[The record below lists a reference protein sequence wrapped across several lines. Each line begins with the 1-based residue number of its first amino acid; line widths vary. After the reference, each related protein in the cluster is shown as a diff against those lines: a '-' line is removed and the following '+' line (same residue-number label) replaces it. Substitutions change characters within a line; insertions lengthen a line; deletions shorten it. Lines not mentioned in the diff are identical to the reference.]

1 MMGQP
6 EVSGCHWSKFTSV
19 GWVCNKAMKEWEAIV
34 VTGSSTPIPTT
45 FSVSM
50 ETVQDR
56 GALSPVPCQTV
67 SSSVSQPVAV
77 MDQTVDRSSKYI
89 VKYLVKNLVESAV
102 STGPSGVVC
111 STPLV
116 GRRERKDVNPSILV
130 SELIH
135 SGRKELQGND
145 KLVERFVYK
154 YFYKWMYQ
162 L

>member
-1 MMGQP
+1 
-6 EVSGCHWSKFTSV
+6 
-19 GWVCNKAMKEWEAIV
+19 MKKWKAIV
-34 VTGSSTPIPTT
+34 LTGSTPIHTT
-45 FSVSM
+45 FTVSL
-50 ETVQDR
+50 ETVQDG
-56 GALSPVPCQTV
+56 GALSPVPCQT
-67 SSSVSQPVAV
+67 VSQPVAV
-77 MDQTVDRSSKYI
+77 MDQTVDWASKYM
-89 VKYLVKNLVESAV
+89 VKYLVKNLVESTV

-135 SGRKELQGND
+135 SGRNELQGND

>member
-1 MMGQP
+1 
-6 EVSGCHWSKFTSV
+6 
-19 GWVCNKAMKEWEAIV
+19 MKKWKAIV
-34 VTGSSTPIPTT
+34 LTGSTAPIHTT
-45 FSVSM
+45 FTVSL
-50 ETVQDR
+50 ETVQDV

-67 SSSVSQPVAV
+67 SSVSQPVAV

>member
-1 MMGQP
+1 MVR
-6 EVSGCHWSKFTSV
+6 EVGSGRWGWGGDGCVREGCHCPW
-19 GWVCNKAMKEWEAIV
+19 
-34 VTGSSTPIPTT
+34 
-45 FSVSM
+45 
-50 ETVQDR
+50 
-56 GALSPVPCQTV
+56 
-67 SSSVSQPVAV
+67 
-77 MDQTVDRSSKYI
+77 
-89 VKYLVKNLVESAV
+89 AV

-135 SGRKELQGND
+135 SGRNELQGND

>member
-1 MMGQP
+1 
-6 EVSGCHWSKFTSV
+6 
-19 GWVCNKAMKEWEAIV
+19 
-34 VTGSSTPIPTT
+34 
-45 FSVSM
+45 
-50 ETVQDR
+50 
-56 GALSPVPCQTV
+56 
-67 SSSVSQPVAV
+67 

-89 VKYLVKNLVESAV
+89 VKYLVKNLVESTV
-102 STGPSGVVC
+102 SIGPSGVVC

>member
-1 MMGQP
+1 MGQP

-56 GALSPVPCQTV
+56 GALSPVPCKTV

-89 VKYLVKNLVESAV
+89 VKYLVKNLVESTV